1 MFNINYSINNTTY
14 LQIYEHLSL
23 CDKTFIPILSERV
36 SIDKYSKKIFDYAI
50 RFEAFSGT
58 KLIGLIAAYKH
69 SSQREIFITSVS
81 IDFDFVRKNIA
92 MDLLSKLI
100 AYSVNNNFKVIKLEV
115 NIDNKKAISFYNKH
129 NFIHVETN
137 LDILI
142 FNLNL

>member
-1 MFNINYSINNTTY
+1 MFNINYSVNNTTY
-14 LQIYEHLSL
+14 LQIYEHLTL
-23 CDKTFIPILSERV
+23 CDKSFIPILSERV

-69 SSQREIFITSVS
+69 SSLCELFITNVS
-81 IDFDFVRKNIA
+81 IDIDYVRKNVA
-92 MDLLSKLI
+92 TDLLVKLI
-100 AYSVNNNFKVIKLEV
+100 DFSLKNNFKVVRLEV
-115 NIDNKKAISFYNKH
+115 NINNRNAISFYKKH

-142 FNLNL
+142 FKLNL